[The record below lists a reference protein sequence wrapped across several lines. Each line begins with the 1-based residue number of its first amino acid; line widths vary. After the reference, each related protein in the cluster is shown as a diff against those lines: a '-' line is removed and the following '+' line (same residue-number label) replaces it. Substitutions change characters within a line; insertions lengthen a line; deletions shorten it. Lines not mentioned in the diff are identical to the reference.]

1 MEVKVKCVVSLI
13 AYLNELNWFVQVHTC
28 VGENTRPR
36 SLILPTGPS
45 TRLISFPW
53 APLANCRIIWQRTL
67 YEHIL
72 LNRCKFSFCYPSV
85 SATFGTAALYQK
97 QLLWCSWTGSIPKG
111 RKDEMIGKMCC
122 YQPNHGGVGSGTGIV
137 LAAKENVALER
148 FTVLWFRFISFF
160 DFWFFF
166 FPSTLSRGFKTWKWF
181 LQTTGVFSFILSEE
195 QSIV

>member
-36 SLILPTGPS
+36 SLIPPTGPS

-111 RKDEMIGKMCC
+111 RKDEMMEKCVVTSQTMAVWEVGLVLFWLQRKMLHLKDSLF
-122 YQPNHGGVGSGTGIV
+122 YG
-137 LAAKENVALER
+137 LDL
-148 FTVLWFRFISFF
+148 FLFLIS
-160 DFWFFF
+160 DFFF
-166 FPSTLSRGFKTWKWF
+166 LPRCPEALKPGNDF

>member
-1 MEVKVKCVVSLI
+1 MEVKVKCVVSVV

-36 SLILPTGPS
+36 SLIPPTGPS

-111 RKDEMIGKMCC
+111 RKDEMMEKCVVTSQTMAVWEVGLVLFWLQRKMLHLKDSLF
-122 YQPNHGGVGSGTGIV
+122 YGLDLFLFLI
-137 LAAKENVALER
+137 
-148 FTVLWFRFISFF
+148 F
-160 DFWFFF
+160 DF
-166 FPSTLSRGFKTWKWF
+166 
-181 LQTTGVFSFILSEE
+181 FSFHVVQRL
-195 QSIV
+195 

>member
-36 SLILPTGPS
+36 SLILPTGRS

-97 QLLWCSWTGSIPKG
+97 QLLWCSWTVVFNTERTQGWN
-111 RKDEMIGKMCC
+111 DW
-122 YQPNHGGVGSGTGIV
+122 
-137 LAAKENVALER
+137 ENVLLPAKPWR
-148 FTVLWFRFISFF
+148 CGKWDWHCSGCKGKCCTWKIHCFMVSIYFF
-160 DFWFFF
+160 FWFLIF
-166 FPSTLSRGFKTWKWF
+166 
-181 LQTTGVFSFILSEE
+181 FSFHVVQRL
-195 QSIV
+195 